1 MSFHHRSDVFAAS
14 RVLAAALLT
23 LGAACART
31 PVSTAPEPV
40 SGSPVLVI
48 PNPGPPPPRLPT
60 VERLVPAAPKV
71 VGMDSTLP
79 ARLDSIIRVAIA
91 EGAAPGV
98 SVAVGRYGRLVHL
111 KGYGTL
117 DYSAG
122 SAAVDDGTIYDLA
135 SLTKVIATTTS
146 AMILEETGKLDLDR
160 TVRSY
165 LPELDAAD
173 KYGITVR
180 MLLTH
185 SGGLEAGAPLYRQ
198 QRGRAEYLR
207 EINAR
212 PVAYP
217 PGTQTVYSDWDMV
230 LLQLVIERIAGMS
243 LDNFAD
249 GHLFKPLGM
258 ADTRF
263 VPDTN
268 DRAYRRRIAPTTA
281 DELRGGP
288 LQGIVHDANAWA
300 MGGVSGHAGLFSSA
314 RDIAAFAQMLL
325 DGGTYGAVR
334 IVAPQTLVR
343 WTARQAGPTSR
354 ALGWDTP
361 APASSAGRYFSPR
374 SFGHTGFTGTSLWI
388 DPERGLFVVLLMNR
402 VNTRGEGTRHVQLR
416 RDVSDAVQRA
426 VLDAPLI
433 EWEALR

>member
-1 MSFHHRSDVFAAS
+1 MVGAGCASANVAA
-14 RVLAAALLT
+14 
-23 LGAACART
+23 
-31 PVSTAPEPV
+31 APEPAA
-40 SGSPVLVI
+40 SPVLTI
-48 PNPGPPPPRLPT
+48 PNPGPPPPRIPAFD
-60 VERLVPAAPKV
+60 RLVAARPSA

-91 EGAAPGV
+91 EGAAPGA
-98 SVAVGRYGRLVHL
+98 SVAVGRHGRLVHL

-117 DYSAG
+117 DYSTG
-122 SAAVDDGTIYDLA
+122 SAVVDPNTIYDLA

-160 TVRSY
+160 PVRTY
-165 LPELDAAD
+165 LPELDAPD
-173 KYGITVR
+173 KAAITVR

-185 SGGLEAGAPLYRQ
+185 TGGLEAYAPLYRQ
-198 QRGRAEYLR
+198 ARGRAEFLK

-212 PVAYP
+212 PLTSP
-217 PGTQTVYSDWDMV
+217 PGAQTLYSDWDMV
-230 LLQLVIERIAGMS
+230 LLQSVIERIAGMS

-258 ADTRF
+258 SDTRF
-263 VPDTN
+263 HPDTT
-268 DRAYRRRIAPTTA
+268 DRAYRRRIAPTTS

-288 LQGIVHDANAWA
+288 LQGTVHDANAWA
-300 MGGVSGHAGLFSSA
+300 LGGVSGHAGLFSTA
-314 RDIAAFAQMLL
+314 RDIAAFAQLLL
-325 DGGTYGAVR
+325 DGGTYANVR
-334 IVAPQTLVR
+334 IVAAQTIAR
-343 WTARQAGPTSR
+343 WTSRQGYGTSR
-354 ALGWDTP
+354 AFGWDTP

-402 VNTRGEGTRHVQLR
+402 VNSRGEGTRHVQLR

-426 VLDAPLI
+426 ILDVPLVD
-433 EWEALR
+433 WESLR

>member
-1 MSFHHRSDVFAAS
+1 MSLLRRSNVLPPARILGAA
-14 RVLAAALLT
+14 VITLAAACT
-23 LGAACART
+23 RT
-31 PVSTAPEPV
+31 PVAPEP
-40 SGSPVLVI
+40 SPARSPVLVV
-48 PNPGPPPPRLPT
+48 PTPGPPPPRLPS
-60 VERLVPAAPKV
+60 VVGLVPARPAT

-79 ARLDSIIRVAIA
+79 ARLDSIIRVGIA
-91 EGAAPGV
+91 EGAAPGA

-117 DYSAG
+117 DYTAG
-122 SAAVDDGTIYDLA
+122 SPAVDANTIYDLA

-160 TVRSY
+160 PVHAY
-165 LPELDAAD
+165 LPELDAPD
-173 KYGITVR
+173 KAAITVR
-180 MLLTH
+180 MLLIHT
-185 SGGLEAGAPLYRQ
+185 GGLEAGAPLYRQ
-198 QRGRAEYLR
+198 ARGRAEYLK

-217 PGTQTVYSDWDMV
+217 PGSQTVYSDWDMV
-230 LLQLVIERIAGMS
+230 LLQAVIERIAGMS

-263 VPDTN
+263 APDTT
-268 DRAYRRRIAPTTA
+268 DRAYRQRIAPTTT

-288 LQGIVHDANAWA
+288 LQGVVHDANAWA
-300 MGGVSGHAGLFSSA
+300 MGGVSGHAGLFSTA
-314 RDIAAFAQMLL
+314 RDIATFAQLLL
-325 DGGTYGAVR
+325 DGGTYANVR
-334 IVAPQTLVR
+334 IVAPQTIAR
-343 WTARQAGPTSR
+343 WTSRQASGASR

-388 DPERGLFVVLLMNR
+388 DPERGVFVVLLMNR
-402 VNTRGEGTRHVQLR
+402 VNSRGEATRHAQLR

-433 EWEALR
+433 DWEGLR